1 MCISPVTSH
10 LPETQERLKS
20 AFVTCSWPPPYRQD
34 CDALRGQS
42 SVHLVCV
49 YMHGVLAEDGASNSL
64 IVVTVTGK
72 QLVLGTV
79 FWREVWISLLFRSLC
94 LTNNEIVTAV
104 IFPKEFHKLLFFFCQ
119 TLTKRLPV
127 GAGQCTWHGSDMAA
141 QSLGLAWTLDMSP
154 GLLLCRKE
162 RL

>member
-1 MCISPVTSH
+1 M
-10 LPETQERLKS
+10 
-20 AFVTCSWPPPYRQD
+20 
-34 CDALRGQS
+34 
-42 SVHLVCV
+42 HLVCV

-104 IFPKEFHKLLFFFCQ
+104 IFPKEFHKLLFFFV
-119 TLTKRLPV
+119 R
-127 GAGQCTWHGSDMAA
+127 
-141 QSLGLAWTLDMSP
+141 
-154 GLLLCRKE
+154 LLLSACLLVLGSVPGMEVTWLPKAWGLPGHWTCHLDCCFAE
-162 RL
+162 KKGCK